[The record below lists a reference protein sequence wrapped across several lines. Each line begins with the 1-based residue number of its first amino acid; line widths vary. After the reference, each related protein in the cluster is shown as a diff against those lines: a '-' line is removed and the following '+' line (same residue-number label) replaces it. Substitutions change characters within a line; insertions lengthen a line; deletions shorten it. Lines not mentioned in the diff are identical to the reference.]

1 MEGEWKV
8 LAKTILIMA
17 HLLFFTVLN
26 LFLSLLSSMVTGAA
40 ASATRSTT
48 HSRNIDFDAAGW
60 HPSIAERDD
69 APKVPLRILPLGASI
84 TWGYLSST
92 GNGYRK
98 PLRDKLRFEGWEVDM
113 VGSKS
118 NGDMRDNDV
127 EAHSGDVITQV
138 HTAATNSLVYKP
150 NVVLINA
157 GTNDCDRNIDPA
169 NAGARMRSLIETLI
183 HAPDMARTLIVLST
197 LIPSGSTSVEANRP
211 SVNAQYRALVSDMR
225 AGQNVSIVLADMDPP
240 APSPGNNWIKYPD
253 SYADNKHPN
262 DYGYSQMADIWYN
275 AIYDAAKAG
284 LIVEPADLSISPP
297 GTCDKEYGSGVYAG
311 GFTQQGSGE
320 DDGIYRHDSEYSGAL
335 FSVRAGKG
343 ALDPY
348 RDDDEL
354 FFFFGRLYTREYDD
368 LIIFQKDTESGA
380 VTFVPYTNHVHT
392 EKKEFTKGGSFST
405 HNNCN
410 PGGVHFIDVNGD
422 GLDDYICIALDGTTY
437 ASINNGDGDA
447 GRNKPPSFTDIGLW
461 KSSEGHDQAH
471 VRLADIDGDGRADYC
486 VLADNGDI
494 TCWRNGW
501 IEDVPAY
508 WQPLGKRFTGKGMGD
523 PRGVRF
529 EDINGDGRD
538 DWMWVDDD
546 GATTTY
552 TNSRSCIKGEVGD
565 GLNVVWRQGFY
576 QDANSGPT
584 HPGMGGL
591 FGTSGLRD
599 QVYFARIYGEA
610 ADFGELGRQDY
621 VFIEK
626 DTSDKNLGPMYRIH
640 VWKSKG
646 AGGAKIKADGDRYCN
661 MMGHNNGMMDYVWI
675 HSTGRMRLYPNR
687 GLVEVPTD
695 GSSFWGGNQIIFDP
709 TKEQIGTKLDRRD
722 LHLADWDGDGAC
734 DIIWTDPDN
743 QNKVQVW
750 RNMIKETGQ
759 FNWEYHSSAATQLYC
774 PEHRGLGFFD
784 RPVHFADVSGNGK
797 ADYLCVEKDGRTW
810 GWVNGDDGWE
820 YIDQFKSS
828 EQKDRANLHW
838 ADVNGD
844 GKADMI
850 WTDKFSGD
858 GSVWYNLGRRD
869 IKGSRYKWGP
879 QGPRYQGA
887 VEGSCTYFPDLDG
900 DGRADM
906 HSIWD
911 SINNTAQTWYNQCA
925 IKDHTGDDGPITDP
939 NLPVSP
945 ASIDVVPH

>member
-1 MEGEWKV
+1 
-8 LAKTILIMA
+8 
-17 HLLFFTVLN
+17 
-26 LFLSLLSSMVTGAA
+26 
-40 ASATRSTT
+40 
-48 HSRNIDFDAAGW
+48 
-60 HPSIAERDD
+60 
-69 APKVPLRILPLGASI
+69 
-84 TWGYLSST
+84 
-92 GNGYRK
+92 
-98 PLRDKLRFEGWEVDM
+98 
-113 VGSKS
+113 
-118 NGDMRDNDV
+118 
-127 EAHSGDVITQV
+127 
-138 HTAATNSLVYKP
+138 
-150 NVVLINA
+150 
-157 GTNDCDRNIDPA
+157 
-169 NAGARMRSLIETLI
+169 
-183 HAPDMARTLIVLST
+183 
-197 LIPSGSTSVEANRP
+197 
-211 SVNAQYRALVSDMR
+211 
-225 AGQNVSIVLADMDPP
+225 
-240 APSPGNNWIKYPD
+240 
-253 SYADNKHPN
+253 
-262 DYGYSQMADIWYN
+262 
-275 AIYDAAKAG
+275 
-284 LIVEPADLSISPP
+284 
-297 GTCDKEYGSGVYAG
+297 
-311 GFTQQGSGE
+311 
-320 DDGIYRHDSEYSGAL
+320 
-335 FSVRAGKG
+335 
-343 ALDPY
+343 
-348 RDDDEL
+348 
-354 FFFFGRLYTREYDD
+354 
-368 LIIFQKDTESGA
+368 
-380 VTFVPYTNHVHT
+380 
-392 EKKEFTKGGSFST
+392 
-405 HNNCN
+405 
-410 PGGVHFIDVNGD
+410 
-422 GLDDYICIALDGTTY
+422 
-437 ASINNGDGDA
+437 
-447 GRNKPPSFTDIGLW
+447 
-461 KSSEGHDQAH
+461 
-471 VRLADIDGDGRADYC
+471 
-486 VLADNGDI
+486 
-494 TCWRNGW
+494 
-501 IEDVPAY
+501 
-508 WQPLGKRFTGKGMGD
+508 
-523 PRGVRF
+523 
-529 EDINGDGRD
+529 
-538 DWMWVDDD
+538 
-546 GATTTY
+546 
-552 TNSRSCIKGEVGD
+552 
-565 GLNVVWRQGFY
+565 
-576 QDANSGPT
+576 
-584 HPGMGGL
+584 
-591 FGTSGLRD
+591 
-599 QVYFARIYGEA
+599 
-610 ADFGELGRQDY
+610 
-621 VFIEK
+621 
-626 DTSDKNLGPMYRIH
+626 
-640 VWKSKG
+640 
-646 AGGAKIKADGDRYCN
+646 